1 MRLINFFFPKSGQ
14 TAATLLLHFI
24 HTALF
29 FISKCISFIHNISR
43 IWAICKQNILS
54 IIKICIHERSYY
66 ATTLLIQGGVYH
78 MVRLRVAE
86 LLEERNLTKY
96 WLWKRLGMSYD
107 NYNKMI
113 KNETHSIRY
122 DIIDSMMKILDCP
135 LEDLFEIIEE
145 DEKNKTGTNF
155 DLNN

>member
-1 MRLINFFFPKSGQ
+1 
-14 TAATLLLHFI
+14 
-24 HTALF
+24 
-29 FISKCISFIHNISR
+29 
-43 IWAICKQNILS
+43 
-54 IIKICIHERSYY
+54 
-66 ATTLLIQGGVYH
+66 